1 MKACYQFENI
11 NMYDHGLMVADEYE
25 KLILSLESGSCD
37 EPILQQLYAFLKPNL
52 IGEVKRYL
60 YQVFHDCWKP
70 FCEPCDGRKYPD
82 HAEHSYNQW
91 LTLFPESIDIA
102 ELMRYDMVFHEG
114 ASDDFYR
121 HRLAPTLYLTA
132 WAEIYANCQMFGG
145 QDSTSFKIK
154 RKKLIRQGKKFLKHF
169 TV

>member
-1 MKACYQFENI
+1 MKACCQFENI
-11 NMYDHGLMVADEYE
+11 NMIDHGNMVHHEYNQMISKLEDGDHDE
-25 KLILSLESGSCD
+25 L
-37 EPILQQLYAFLKPNL
+37 ILQQLYPFLKPL
-52 IGEVKRYL
+52 LMPSSDIET
-60 YQVFHDCWKP
+60 YQMFHDCGKP
-70 FCEPCDGRKYPD
+70 FCTPDDGKKYPD

-91 LTLFPESIDIA
+91 LTLYPESTTIA

-114 ASDDFYR
+114 APDDFYS

-154 RKKLIRQGKKFLKHF
+154 RKKLIQQGKKFLKHF
-169 TV
+169 TA

>member
-37 EPILQQLYAFLKPNL
+37 EPILQQLYAFLKSL
-52 IGEVKRYL
+52 ILSKETCVI
-60 YQVFHDCWKP
+60 YQTYHDAGKP
-70 FCEPCDGRKYPD
+70 FCTPCDGKKYPD
-82 HAEHSYNQW
+82 HAEHSYKQW
-91 LTLFPESIDIA
+91 LMLFPDQIDIA
-102 ELMRYDMVFHEG
+102 ELMRYDMAFHEG
-114 ASDDFYR
+114 ASDDFYS

-145 QDSTSFKIK
+145 QESTSFKIK
-154 RKKLIRQGKKFLKHF
+154 RKKLIQQGKKFLKHF